1 MTNHHTLNGLLQ
13 DRVMSVSV
21 GLKSADVAGSSAQ
34 GVGKAALL
42 VPGDS
47 GEDFSSTVSGDPLD
61 CPQVP

>member
-1 MTNHHTLNGLLQ
+1 MINHHTLNGLLR

-21 GLKSADVAGSSAQ
+21 VLKSTDVAGSSAQ

-47 GEDFSSTVSGDPLD
+47 GEDFSTVSADPLD
-61 CPQVP
+61 RPQVP